1 MFKTLAPLG
10 LNIEVLS
17 DILSAIYVFYDCY
30 LGLDCLGLNCRLWFC
45 IHFVFALHLWSQC
58 RYHLEAIWSISNA
71 NWLIGFCVIWT
82 LWSKCIVLILYVSIC
97 SVYLFIWFMLSLLL
111 PIDIINFITCFCC
124 CCCCCCCCLIM
135 FLIHFVVAVVVLLI
149 ILLHYWF
156 SVLCCLCWQCWLAP
170 CYQFVSITFLLFR
183 SYLVC

>member
-111 PIDIINFITCFCC
+111 PIDIINFITLFLLLLLLLLLLNHVFDSFCC
-124 CCCCCCCCLIM
+124 CCCGSSNYFIT
-135 FLIHFVVAVVVLLI
+135 LLV
-149 ILLHYWF
+149 F
-156 SVLCCLCWQCWLAP
+156 SA
-170 CYQFVSITFLLFR
+170 LLFMLAVLIGTVL
-183 SYLVC
+183 SIC